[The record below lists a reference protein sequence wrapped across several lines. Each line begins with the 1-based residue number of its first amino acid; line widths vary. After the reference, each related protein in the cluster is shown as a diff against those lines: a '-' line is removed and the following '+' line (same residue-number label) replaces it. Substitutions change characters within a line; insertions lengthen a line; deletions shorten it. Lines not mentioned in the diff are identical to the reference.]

1 MNRTFICG
9 SKELGISN
17 RGAQNWCSGWRFRR
31 NLALYHLL
39 SIMMNGE
46 DNASGGSL
54 LFSNGVLCIHG
65 DMFNTPPKH
74 DLGNVAV
81 L

>member
-1 MNRTFICG
+1 
-9 SKELGISN
+9 
-17 RGAQNWCSGWRFRR
+17 
-31 NLALYHLL
+31 
-39 SIMMNGE
+39 MNGE